1 MIIGLTGLKRSGK
14 DTFAQALVD
23 QGFELVRFADPLKE
37 MLRTMYR
44 CAGLDAET
52 IERKIEGDLK
62 EEPCPVLLGKT
73 PRHAMQTLGTEW
85 RDLID
90 RDLWTSI
97 WLGKAAA
104 GNPMVVPDVRF
115 HHEAMVIRRM
125 GGLIVRIY
133 RPGQQS
139 SDIHISEQEMMQIPA
154 DHVVL
159 NDGTIE
165 DLHKKAKDI
174 LKHDLQS

>member
-44 CAGLDAET
+44 CAGLNDET

-62 EEPCPVLLGKT
+62 EEPCSILLGKT

-97 WLGKAAA
+97 WLGKAAV

-125 GGLIVRIY
+125 GGTIVRIW
-133 RPGQQS
+133 RPGQS
-139 SDIHISEQEMMQIPA
+139 MADFHVSETEMMSIKP
-154 DHVVL
+154 DHVIE

-165 DLHKKAKDI
+165 ELQAKVKDI
-174 LKHDLQS
+174 LNEV